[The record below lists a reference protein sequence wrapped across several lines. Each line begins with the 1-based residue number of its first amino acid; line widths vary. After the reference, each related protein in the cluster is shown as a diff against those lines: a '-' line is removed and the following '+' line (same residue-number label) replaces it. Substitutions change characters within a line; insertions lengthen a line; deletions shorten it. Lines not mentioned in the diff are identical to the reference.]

1 MENMAKLHFIYGCM
15 GSSKSL
21 RLLALAHNLKEKGVE
36 FVLMKP
42 SKDTR
47 DGTGI
52 VKSRAGLE
60 MPCISIDNNL
70 NIYEYVKTYK
80 LAIEISDGALL
91 RWVLID
97 ECQFLEPE
105 QVDQLADIVD
115 FLGVNVMCYG
125 LRTDFMSHLF
135 PGSKRLFELAD
146 ELSEVKSYC
155 NCGDH
160 KASINARISENG
172 EIVTEGHQ
180 IMVGGDSTYQALCRK
195 CWKKRKK
202 QQK

>member
-1 MENMAKLHFIYGCM
+1 M

-21 RLLALAHNLKEKGVE
+21 RLLALAHNFKEKGVE

-115 FLGVNVMCYG
+115 LLGVNVMCYG

-155 NCGDH
+155 SCGDH